1 MNNKYLELKEK
12 LTSQSNI
19 ELQKKF
25 FELAQKFTNPT
36 DKVKSVLND
45 NLVNQFEETKD
56 NITFGAF
63 IKKQNSNYYVSMIIF
78 DTDYTFSN
86 LNAKTYNNLEEANT
100 YFSSLKDLIRNNDL
114 ESLSASLLKNCQW
127 RAIITQ

>member
-25 FELAQKFTNPT
+25 FELAQKFTDPT
-36 DKVKSVLND
+36 DKVKSILND

-56 NITFGAF
+56 NITFGVF
-63 IKKQNSNYYVSMIIF
+63 IKKQNNSYYVSIIIF

-100 YFSSLKDLIRNNDL
+100 YFSSLKDLIKNNDL
-114 ESLSASLLKNCQW
+114 ESLSASLLKNCQ
-127 RAIITQ
+127 

>member
-25 FELAQKFTNPT
+25 FELAQKFTHPT

-100 YFSSLKDLIRNNDL
+100 YFSSLKDLIKNNDL
-114 ESLSASLLKNCQW
+114 ESLSASLLKNCQ
-127 RAIITQ
+127 

>member
-1 MNNKYLELKEK
+1 MNKKYLELKEK
-12 LTSQSNI
+12 LTLQSNI

-45 NLVNQFEETKD
+45 NLVNQFEEVKD

-63 IKKQNSNYYVSMIIF
+63 IKKQNNSYCVSMIIF

-100 YFSSLKDLIRNNDL
+100 YFSSLKDLIKNNDL
-114 ESLSASLLKNCQW
+114 ENLSSTLLKTCQ
-127 RAIITQ
+127 

>member
-25 FELAQKFTNPT
+25 FELAQKFTDPT
-36 DKVKSVLND
+36 DKVKSILND
-45 NLVNQFEETKD
+45 NLVSQFEEAKD
-56 NITFGAF
+56 NITFGVF
-63 IKKQNSNYYVSMIIF
+63 IKKQNNSYYVSMIIF

-100 YFSSLKDLIRNNDL
+100 YFSSLKDLIKNNDL
-114 ESLSASLLKNCQW
+114 ESLSSTLLKNCQ
-127 RAIITQ
+127 

>member
-1 MNNKYLELKEK
+1 MNKKYLELKEK
-12 LTSQSNI
+12 LLTDY

-114 ESLSASLLKNCQW
+114 ESLSASLLKNCQ
-127 RAIITQ
+127 

>member
-12 LTSQSNI
+12 LTNQSDI

-25 FELAQKFTNPT
+25 FDLAQKFTSPA
-36 DKVKSVLND
+36 DKVKSILND
-45 NLVNQFEETKD
+45 NLISQFEETKD

-63 IKKQNSNYYVSMIIF
+63 IKKQNNNYYVSMIIF

-86 LNAKTYNNLEEANT
+86 LKARTYNNLEDANT
-100 YFSSLKDLIRNNDL
+100 YFSSLKDLIKNNDL
-114 ESLSASLLKNCQW
+114 ERLSNILLKN
-127 RAIITQ
+127 ANNI

>member
-86 LNAKTYNNLEEANT
+86 LNAKTYNNLEDANT
-100 YFSSLKDLIRNNDL
+100 YFSSLKDLIKNNDL
-114 ESLSASLLKNCQW
+114 ESLSASLLKNCQ
-127 RAIITQ
+127 

>member
-45 NLVNQFEETKD
+45 NLVNQFEEKKD

-100 YFSSLKDLIRNNDL
+100 YFSSLKD
-114 ESLSASLLKNCQW
+114 
-127 RAIITQ
+127 

>member
-25 FELAQKFTNPT
+25 FELAQKFTDPT
-36 DKVKSVLND
+36 DKVKSILND

-56 NITFGAF
+56 NITFGVF
-63 IKKQNSNYYVSMIIF
+63 IKKQNNSYYVSMIIF

-100 YFSSLKDLIRNNDL
+100 YFSSLKDLIKNNDL
-114 ESLSASLLKNCQW
+114 ESLSSTLLKNCQ
-127 RAIITQ
+127 

>member
-25 FELAQKFTNPT
+25 FELAQKFTDPT
-36 DKVKSVLND
+36 DKVKSILND

-56 NITFGAF
+56 NITFGVF
-63 IKKQNSNYYVSMIIF
+63 IKKQNNSYYVSMIIF

-86 LNAKTYNNLEEANT
+86 LNAKTYNNLEDANT

-114 ESLSASLLKNCQW
+114 ESLSASLLKNCQ
-127 RAIITQ
+127 

>member
-56 NITFGAF
+56 NITFGVF
-63 IKKQNSNYYVSMIIF
+63 IKKQNNSYYVSIIIF
-78 DTDYTFSN
+78 DTDFTFSN

-100 YFSSLKDLIRNNDL
+100 YFSSLKDLIKNNDL
-114 ESLSASLLKNCQW
+114 ESLSASLLKNCQ
-127 RAIITQ
+127 

>member
-1 MNNKYLELKEK
+1 MNKKYLELKEK
-12 LTSQSNI
+12 LLTDY

-63 IKKQNSNYYVSMIIF
+63 IKKQNNSYYVSMIIF
-78 DTDYTFSN
+78 DTDFTFSN

-100 YFSSLKDLIRNNDL
+100 YFSSLKDLIKNNDL
-114 ESLSASLLKNCQW
+114 ESLSASLLKNCQ
-127 RAIITQ
+127 

>member
-1 MNNKYLELKEK
+1 MNKKYLELKEK
-12 LTSQSNI
+12 LLTDY

-100 YFSSLKDLIRNNDL
+100 YFSSLKDLIKNNDL
-114 ESLSASLLKNCQW
+114 ESLSASLLKNCQ
-127 RAIITQ
+127 

>member
-45 NLVNQFEETKD
+45 NLVNQFEEVKD

-100 YFSSLKDLIRNNDL
+100 YFSSLKDLIKNNDL
-114 ESLSASLLKNCQW
+114 ESLSASLLKNCQ
-127 RAIITQ
+127 

>member
-25 FELAQKFTNPT
+25 FELAQKFTDPT
-36 DKVKSVLND
+36 DKVKSILND

-56 NITFGAF
+56 NITFGVF
-63 IKKQNSNYYVSMIIF
+63 IKKQNNSYYVSMIIF

-86 LNAKTYNNLEEANT
+86 LNAKTYNNLEDANI
-100 YFSSLKDLIRNNDL
+100 YFSSLKDLIRNNNL
-114 ESLSASLLKNCQW
+114 ESLSASLLKNCQ
-127 RAIITQ
+127 

>member
-86 LNAKTYNNLEEANT
+86 LNAKTYNTLEEANT
-100 YFSSLKDLIRNNDL
+100 YFSSLKDLIKNNDL
-114 ESLSASLLKNCQW
+114 ESLSASLLKNCQ
-127 RAIITQ
+127 

>member
-25 FELAQKFTNPT
+25 FELAQKFTDPT

-114 ESLSASLLKNCQW
+114 ESLSASLLKNCQ
-127 RAIITQ
+127 

>member
-25 FELAQKFTNPT
+25 FELAQKFTDPT
-36 DKVKSVLND
+36 DKVKSILND
-45 NLVNQFEETKD
+45 TLVNQFEETKD
-56 NITFGAF
+56 NITFGVF
-63 IKKQNSNYYVSMIIF
+63 IKKQNNSYYVSIIIF

-100 YFSSLKDLIRNNDL
+100 YFSSLKDLIKNNDL